1 MTELLGKLY
10 HNGFYATAAILFLTG
25 FYIVL
30 ADNHLIKKVIGINVM
45 ESAVFLIF
53 VATGY
58 VEGGR
63 APILTA
69 PPGPGGYINPVPS
82 ALILTGIVVSVS
94 VTAFSL
100 ALVSRIY
107 QHYGTVDVDELARR
121 RGPEP

>member
-1 MTELLGKLY
+1 MRELWGGLY
-10 HNGFYATAAILFLTG
+10 ENGFYAAAFVLFLTG

-45 ESAVFLIF
+45 ESAVFLIL

-58 VEGGR
+58 MEGGR
-63 APILTA
+63 APILTV

-107 QHYGTVDVDELARR
+107 RHCGTVDVDELARR
-121 RGPEP
+121 RGSEP